1 MPGED
6 VYDDEH
12 RIFLQGLM
20 SKGILSFKVSYLK
33 SVLRSRS
40 RLEPVLFGRSPSR
53 CKDVKAKNRFFNYF
67 LAYFYMKRSR
77 SR

>member
-40 RLEPVLFGRSPSR
+40 R
-53 CKDVKAKNRFFNYF
+53 YF
-67 LAYFYMKRSR
+67 LVEARAGVKM
-77 SR
+77 